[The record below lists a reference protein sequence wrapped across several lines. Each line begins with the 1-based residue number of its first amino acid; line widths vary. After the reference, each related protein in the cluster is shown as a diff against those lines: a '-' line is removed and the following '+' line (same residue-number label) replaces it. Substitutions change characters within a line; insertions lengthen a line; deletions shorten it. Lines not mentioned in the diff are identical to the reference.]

1 MIDLPLDATCS
12 VCSPYFPVVAGL
24 ASVLI
29 IVSQGRSC
37 GVAPLL
43 GFMRKGDLP
52 EIVGNL
58 TSINQT
64 CLQSMGTYNTWKSTR
79 YIDIVTPP
87 HSASQLQNLPISF
100 GPSPLPA
107 VENSLLHQPTSS
119 IQVFLLSLNRPYPT
133 YFFPSLAHT
142 HYPAALLSL
151 VLPSRRPL
159 SYISSVPG
167 FHT

>member
-58 TSINQT
+58 TSINQR
-64 CLQSMGTYNTWKSTR
+64 CLHQWEDTTHMEINEAR
-79 YIDIVTPP
+79 R
-87 HSASQLQNLPISF
+87 HCN
-100 GPSPLPA
+100 PSPL
-107 VENSLLHQPTSS
+107 
-119 IQVFLLSLNRPYPT
+119 
-133 YFFPSLAHT
+133 
-142 HYPAALLSL
+142 
-151 VLPSRRPL
+151 
-159 SYISSVPG
+159 G
-167 FHT
+167 